1 MFLFLIVC
9 YVDDMY
15 LQCMLW
21 REKNRIIDDNL
32 NMEVQKFFMY
42 SFIKLFVNENF
53 ILGNKRGVVK
63 AS

>member
-15 LQCMLW
+15 LQCLLW
-21 REKNRIIDDNL
+21 EKKIRIIDDNL

-42 SFIKLFVNENF
+42 SFNKLFVNENF

-63 AS
+63 VS

>member
-9 YVDDMY
+9 YVDEM
-15 LQCMLW
+15 Q
-21 REKNRIIDDNL
+21 KKKIRIIDDNL

-42 SFIKLFVNENF
+42 SFNKLFVNENF